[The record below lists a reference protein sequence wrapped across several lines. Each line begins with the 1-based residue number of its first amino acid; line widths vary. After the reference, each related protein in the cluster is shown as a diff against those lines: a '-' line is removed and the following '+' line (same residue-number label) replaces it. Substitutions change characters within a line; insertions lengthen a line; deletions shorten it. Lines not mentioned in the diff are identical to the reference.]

1 MTEALRVDFAEQPIR
16 MTMTAEG
23 YLTGEAYVARVGIQA
38 YQDGMGGIRREYR
51 PTSEVFDAASIAS
64 FRNKPIT
71 MGHPQERLVNSDN
84 ARRLSVGYIGENIR
98 PDGDWLVMPLTI
110 TDGDTIA
117 GIEDGSVVQLSGGYV
132 AELDE
137 TPGEYDGQTYD
148 AVQRSIRG
156 NHVAIVKQGRA
167 GDKARLNL
175 DAADAVAVADTQ
187 AKGDSK
193 MSEKTV
199 TVRVDGIEYSVPPE
213 VERHMAKKDEALE
226 SVTKE
231 RDDAKT
237 EATTAQ
243 AKADAAKEEL
253 ETYKASHNDEAIAA
267 AAKQRVS
274 LERSATKVLGD
285 DAKLDG
291 KSDRD
296 IKVEV
301 VKAVHK
307 NATLDD
313 NTDAAYIDARY
324 DAAMETF
331 EAHGD
336 AMAKQKAK
344 TAPKTDP
351 APKGDAGD
359 PKAMAEKDV
368 QDSYKKRDRGFYK
381 NKSA

>member
-1 MTEALRVDFAEQPIR
+1 MEVLRVDFAEQPIR
-16 MTMTAEG
+16 MTATSEG

-38 YQDGMGGIRREYR
+38 YQDGQGGIRREYR

-64 FRNKPIT
+64 FKNKPIT
-71 MGHPQERLVNSDN
+71 MGHPRERMVNSDN

-98 PDGDWLVMPLTI
+98 PDGEWLIMPLTI

-117 GIEDGSVVQLSGGYV
+117 GITDGQVIQLSGGYT
-132 AELDE
+132 AEMDN

-148 AVQRSIRG
+148 AIQRNIRG
-156 NHVAIVKQGRA
+156 NHVAIVEQARA
-167 GDKARLNL
+167 GDKAQLNL
-175 DAADAVAVADTQ
+175 DAADAVAVTDTQ
-187 AKGDSK
+187 VRGDK
-193 MSEKTV
+193 QMSDKTV
-199 TVRVDGIEYSVPPE
+199 TVRVDGIEYAVPPE
-213 VERHMAKKDEALE
+213 VERRMAKQDEALE

-231 RDDAKT
+231 RDEAKT

-267 AAKQRVS
+267 AAKERVS
-274 LERSATKVLGD
+274 LERAATKIIGD
-285 DAKLDG
+285 KAEFEG

-301 VKAVHK
+301 IKAVHK
-307 NATLDD
+307 DAKLDD
-313 NTDAAYIDARY
+313 KTEAAYIDARF
-324 DAAMETF
+324 DAALETH
-331 EAHGD
+331 ESHGD

-344 TAPKTDP
+344 TAPTNP
-351 APKGDAGD
+351 EPKGDAKD
-359 PKAMAEKDV
+359 PRKQAEMDVKDA
-368 QDSYKKRDRGFYK
+368 YKKRDRGFYN